1 MHTHSHAHTHTAVTV
16 GMESAHVTVSE
27 GQDVVGVV
35 IVKDPTQRD
44 LLVTVRLDSITA
56 TGRVE

>member
-1 MHTHSHAHTHTAVTV
+1 MTV
-16 GMESAHVTVSE
+16 GMESARVTVSE

-35 IVKDPTQRD
+35 IIKDLTQRD